1 MPQRT
6 ISAAG
11 GNWNSTAT
19 WVEGAVPT
27 TSDFVVGNASSGQL
41 TMNVGATVQYVDF
54 SAYTSTLTFTSFL
67 QVNLAS
73 ATNVFGSGMS
83 FAGTSNFNF
92 FNNPGTLIY
101 NTTNRLPNLNCANGT
116 KTISTNV
123 YCVNFNPQ
131 NECTYNGNT
140 IYISGNINSG
150 SACNGTTKLELD
162 GTGTLAVFGHNI
174 ETIINTTGTTTFSNV
189 RLGNNVNNS
198 TTTILRHQQGTI
210 VNPRINTF
218 LSVGA
223 SGSTTFDLI
232 SGTTWDITL
241 YSQTSTLTVPSLVN
255 FIGTCNFD
263 NFIVSNTGG
272 KGDSFSTTSSNSIR
286 LSGATL
292 NINNFQ
298 LQNNLVNPTGTQAMG
313 DLTLYLQ
320 TGQTVNVNSQFNC
333 NGGINYG
340 TTGTT
345 PNVEIRTF
353 NSGATANL
361 NINTNNQYISSTRF
375 TDINCSG
382 GNAVYG
388 QNLTLTRT
396 TNISQYTLPPTTGG
410 GGGSFTFVN

>member
-1 MPQRT
+1 MAVRT

-19 WVEGAVPT
+19 WVGGVIPT
-27 TSDFVVGNASSGQL
+27 TSDHVVGDASSGQL
-41 TMNVGATVQYVDF
+41 TVNVNATVQYVDF
-54 SAYTSTLTFTSFL
+54 SAYTQTLTITNFL
-67 QVNLAS
+67 QTSLAS

-83 FAGTSNFNF
+83 FAGTGNYNFYNS
-92 FNNPGTLIY
+92 PGTIIY
-101 NTTNRLPNLNCANGT
+101 NTTNRLPSLQIANGT
-116 KTISTNV
+116 KTFSTDV
-123 YCVNFNPQ
+123 YCVNFLTQ
-131 NECTYNGNT
+131 NEVTYNGNS
-140 IYISGNINSG
+140 IYISGNLISN
-150 SACNGTTKLELD
+150 SACNGTTKFVID
-162 GTGTLAVFGHNI
+162 GTGTLTTLNHNV

-198 TTTILRHQQGTI
+198 TTTIFRHQQGTI
-210 VNPRINTF
+210 VNPRIGTF
-218 LSVGA
+218 LNYGV

-232 SGTTWDITL
+232 SGTTWDLTL

-255 FIGTCNFD
+255 FTGTCNFD
-263 NFIVSNTGG
+263 NFVVSNTGG
-272 KGDSFSTTSSNSIR
+272 RGDAFSTTSSNSIR
-286 LSGATL
+286 LSGATI

-298 LQNNLVNPTGTQAMG
+298 LQNNLVNPAGTQAIG
-313 DLTLYLQ
+313 DLTLFLQ
-320 TGQTVNVNSQFNC
+320 TGQTINVNSQFNC

-353 NSGATANL
+353 NSGSTANL

-375 TDINCSG
+375 TDIDCSG

-396 TNISQYTLPPTTGG
+396 TNITQYTLPPTTGG